1 MQANTLAVSR
11 LNLEDMLAAARAATG
26 LSDLG
31 EPDILP
37 GLAVL
42 TEALINEARLHPLG
56 VETQR
61 AALTNLISS
70 RLRIA
75 DTLARHPEILEEEIM
90 GPIIVTGL
98 ARSGTTKMQR
108 MMANDAA
115 LKTLPLWRILNPM
128 PLSPAQPGVPD
139 PRIAA
144 TEQIS
149 ALMRDH
155 FPDFF
160 AGHPMIAAE
169 PDEESLMSDLAMRG
183 SFTGHACR
191 IPSFDAWM
199 DRQDHHPWYDLL
211 SRMLQI
217 FQWQDG
223 GPRKTWLL
231 KSPSHLG
238 HLDALFEVFPN
249 ATVVH
254 CHRDPVM
261 TTASIAQ
268 LSEAGRRMY
277 SDVEDLHTTSRYV
290 LKYWSGLMQS
300 YVELRPAY
308 EEQHCFVDVAYREIC
323 GDTMAAIARVYGAA
337 NLTLT
342 PQARAAMQEWEA
354 ANPPGKHGQHRYALE
369 GSGLT
374 AADVR
379 AAFAGYLE
387 RFGGLI

>member
-1 MQANTLAVSR
+1 MQAAGR

-26 LSDLG
+26 LSELG

-42 TEALINEARLHPLG
+42 TEALNHEARLHPLG

-61 AALTNLISS
+61 AALTNLLAN

-75 DTLARHPEILEEEIM
+75 DTLAHHPGILDEDIM
-90 GPIIVTGL
+90 GPIIVIGL

-108 MMANDAA
+108 MMANDPA

-128 PLSPAQPGVPD
+128 PLGPVPPGAPD

-144 TEQIS
+144 TEQLS

-155 FPDFF
+155 FPAFF

-183 SFTGHACR
+183 SFTGHACHV
-191 IPSFDAWM
+191 PSFDAWM
-199 DRQDHHPWYDLL
+199 ERQDHRPWYRLL
-211 SRMLQI
+211 RRMLQI

-223 GPRKTWLL
+223 PPRKLWLL

-254 CHRDPVM
+254 CHRDPVL

-277 SDVEDLHTTSRYV
+277 SDVEDLHATSRYV
-290 LKYWSGLMQS
+290 LKYWSGLMRR
-300 YVELRPAY
+300 YVQQRPVY
-308 EEQHCFVDVAYREIC
+308 EERHRFVDVAYREIT
-323 GDTMAAIARVYGAA
+323 GDTMAAIERVYAA
-337 NLTLT
+337 ACMKLT
-342 PQARAAMQEWEA
+342 PQARTAMQAWEA
-354 ANPPGKHGQHRYALE
+354 ANPPGKHGQHRYELAS
-369 GSGLT
+369 SGLT
-374 AADVR
+374 TDDVCT
-379 AAFAGYLE
+379 AFAAYLE
-387 RFGGLI
+387 RFGALIS

>member
-1 MQANTLAVSR
+1 MLAAGR
-11 LNLEDMLAAARAATG
+11 LDLADILAAARTATG
-26 LSDLG
+26 LTELG

-37 GLAVL
+37 GMAVL
-42 TEALINEARLHPLG
+42 IDALNNEARLHPLG
-56 VETQR
+56 IETQR
-61 AALTNLISS
+61 AALTNLLAN

-75 DTLARHPEILEEEIM
+75 DTISQHPEILGEEIQ
-90 GPIIVTGL
+90 GPIIVIGL
-98 ARSGTTKMQR
+98 ARSGTTKLQR
-108 MMANDAA
+108 MMANDTA

-128 PLSPAQPGVPD
+128 PLGPVPPGAPD

-144 TEQIS
+144 TAQLS
-149 ALMRDH
+149 NMMRDH

-160 AGHPMIAAE
+160 AGHPMIAEE

-199 DRQDHHPWYDLL
+199 ERQDHHPWYRMLR
-211 SRMLQI
+211 RMLQI

-223 GPRKTWLL
+223 PPRQTWLL

-254 CHRDPVM
+254 CHRDPVL

-277 SDVEDLHTTSRYV
+277 SDVEDLHATSRYV
-290 LKYWSGLMQS
+290 LKYWSGLMRS
-300 YVELRPAY
+300 YVEHRPAY
-308 EEQHCFVDVAYREIC
+308 EHRHRFVDVAYREIT
-323 GDTMAAIARVYGAA
+323 GGTMAAIERVYAAA

-374 AADVR
+374 AEEVR
-379 AAFAGYLE
+379 AAFAGYLA